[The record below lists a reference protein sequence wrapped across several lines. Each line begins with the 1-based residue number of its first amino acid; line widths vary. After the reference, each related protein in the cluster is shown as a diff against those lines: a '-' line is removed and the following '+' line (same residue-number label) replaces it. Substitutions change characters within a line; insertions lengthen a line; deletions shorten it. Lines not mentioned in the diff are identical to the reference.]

1 MGKKIAMVLMGLV
14 IVTISGLYIYKEFF
28 TEPEPVVEKVDIFK
42 DALKKVDIQYV
53 PYGDSNNETLLLIKN
68 DNKFQ
73 VNIAG
78 TIEKKDENG
87 VHNENYDD
95 EIDINLN
102 PGQTYV
108 LETTNPNN
116 KVAREGKLP
125 IDFKADQLKI
135 SPVAGSN
142 EDGKRSTKIL
152 MQDNIDV
159 QFFPERKNDS
169 GQPLISIENKT
180 KRKLTVSGY
189 IIYYTSDKKEEIK
202 EVIPFEFTEIPKN
215 ETYRDYVYIGFAE
228 SDNKDYTI
236 YVNIC
241 E

>member
-1 MGKKIAMVLMGLV
+1 MGKKIAMILMGIV
-14 IVTISGLYIYKEFF
+14 IVSIGGFSIYKQFF
-28 TEPEPVVEKVDIFK
+28 TKPEPVVEKVDIFK
-42 DALKKVDIQYV
+42 DAMKKVDISYV
-53 PYGDSNNETLLLIKN
+53 PYGDSSNETLLLIKN
-68 DNKFQ
+68 DNEFQ
-73 VNIAG
+73 INISG
-78 TIEKKDENG
+78 SIEKKDENG

-108 LETTNPNN
+108 IETVNPNN

-125 IDFKADQLKI
+125 IDFKADRLKV
-135 SPVAGSN
+135 SHVEGSN
-142 EDGKRSTKIL
+142 EDGKKSSKLL
-152 MQDNIDV
+152 MQESIDV
-159 QFFPERKNDS
+159 QFFPDRKNDS

-189 IIYYTSDKKEEIK
+189 IVYYTSEKKDEIK
-202 EVIPFEFTEIPKN
+202 EVIPFEFTEIPKS

-228 SDNKDYTI
+228 SENNNYSI

>member
-1 MGKKIAMVLMGLV
+1 MGKKIAMIFMAIV
-14 IVTISGLYIYKEFF
+14 IVSFGGLSIYKEFF
-28 TEPEPVVEKVDIFK
+28 KEPEPVVEKVDIFK
-42 DALKKVDIQYV
+42 DALKKVDVQYV
-53 PYGDSNNETLLLIKN
+53 PYGDSNNETLLLITN
-68 DNKFQ
+68 HNEFQ
-73 VNIAG
+73 VNVAG

-125 IDFKADQLKI
+125 IDFKSNRLKVA
-135 SPVAGSN
+135 PVEGSN
-142 EDGKRSTKIL
+142 ENGKKSNKIL
-152 MQDNIDV
+152 MQENIDV
-159 QFFPERKNDS
+159 EFFPDRKNDS
-169 GQPLISIENKT
+169 GQPLISIENKA

-189 IIYYTSDKKEEIK
+189 IVYYKSDKKDEIK
-202 EVIPFEFTEIPKN
+202 EVIPFEFTEIPKS

-228 SDNKDYTI
+228 GDNKDYDI
-236 YVNIC
+236 YVNVC